1 MPLEI
6 TGLTWNLHGKGIQH
20 VSTLMQGLEAPP
32 DIFFLQELGDVRGV
46 AEGAS
51 RQDTSLVAGREYQVF
66 LANPHYS
73 HRCCA
78 VLVALDL
85 EFMNP
90 HVHVH
95 EFGVFVRGRMNACAW
110 CLSSL
115 HFPHQQRSDAPDT
128 WEKGISTLLQ
138 WVTAEPWDTHILIG
152 HDLNQDL
159 HAEFDEF
166 AGMLHYREFVFQ
178 TGLQTS
184 PPLGDTWMSRGSSS
198 AIDFYLHQIRGAELR
213 FVNREDLRISLP
225 SDHNAIQVHCSFRGK
240 RVTAR
245 QIRPPRTLCGKWTV
259 DVNQLWEELSDKD
272 VWDNDCVNQAFRAP
286 QVSKRPQSLRYVDP
300 PPVKA
305 LIDRRKATQDS
316 WLKCALMQEIH
327 QLRVDAKA
335 AHKEYLLQE
344 ARQGNYRAIAHMR
357 ASASGGQ
364 TEGSYVHRAGGRT
377 QAAEKLFSFY
387 EDKYSAPADLVPTPH
402 QVRCLEDKHGGQPS
416 VAVTTE
422 EILLALHKCKT
433 GVSAGMDGATYEGLK
448 YVIAQDKQ
456 DRMAK
461 YFTELIRQPQRI
473 PAMWKSGKIVLLPK
487 VARPAEPKD
496 LRPICLTPVL
506 CRLFAKVLMKR
517 VHRTAPEHS
526 GHQIGCRQGVQ
537 TMDGVLASQSAMQ
550 LLKQSRGAA
559 YTAKIDIKA
568 AFDSLA
574 RTAVLKWLH
583 DCSPSA
589 ECLAL
594 YRLLDDTCVQLSMA
608 GESRTIR
615 LQRGIMQGTSY
626 SADVFSRVMDY
637 FLAPLH
643 DRFDADDPAWN
654 SPDLGLPHFIIYADD
669 VILFADSPQSLQHK
683 LQAMI
688 DVLKTI
694 GLVANPS
701 KSRVMAL
708 HDGSHPGI
716 WIRGRAEPL
725 QVEASLQFLGVPLS
739 HSPNPQGVMTH
750 LMRRTSNA
758 YYGFKRLMDSGR
770 APVSTRL
777 LIFSTFITGKWAWAA
792 PAMIPN
798 KLALRKL
805 EGSKNTFLLSLFRLP
820 TDPLLTWIENTVSRR
835 RAIKVICRQ
844 NRGPDWREVWLTRI
858 WSYLGHLARTP
869 YRQPM
874 KRILL
879 ACTRD
884 RINPSDIKP
893 SWVTDL
899 LIRRVQR
906 IYEHWDWASE
916 WPSWEL
922 MAKDRVQWSSHART
936 WVRHWTMSDSEGVAT
951 FEYLYDRQLILLQGK
966 KALLECFFRPAKDFT
981 DTPYTTPLHVIK
993 PAKLGGPILWTKV
1006 WQDQCMVVFQDGRSL
1021 EHTFCVQTKAVNDTP
1036 QAQSATA
1043 LRLAFKL
1050 HAILE
1055 HHSVLA
1061 RVLMPQT
1068 CLNRSVMHNQ
1078 VPLNLLSEATEALNI
1093 MDRQGVQCLYLPPN
1107 PHKTRDSPW
1116 AAQVKAIEFVPQHT
1130 KYLLR
1135 DPTFTVAFFCE
1146 GAQQL
1151 SDAVTRCLR

>member
-1 MPLEI
+1 MVPLEI

-32 DIFFLQELGDVRGV
+32 DIFFLQELGDVRGL

-51 RQDTSLVAGREYQVF
+51 RQDTSFVAGREYQVF
-66 LANPHYS
+66 LANPHFS

-85 EFMNP
+85 EFMSA

-95 EFGVFVRGRMNACAW
+95 EFGLFVRGRMNACAW

-138 WVTAEPWDTHILIG
+138 WVAAESWDTHILIG

-166 AGMLHYREFVFQ
+166 VGMLHYREFVFQ

-213 FVNREDLRISLP
+213 FIKREDLRISLP

-240 RVTAR
+240 RIAAR
-245 QIRPPRTLCGKWTV
+245 QIRPPRTLCGKWVV
-259 DVNQLWEELSDKD
+259 DVHNLWKELSDKD

-300 PPVKA
+300 PTVKA
-305 LIDRRKATQDS
+305 LIDRRKATQDP

-327 QLRVDAKA
+327 QLRVDAKV

-364 TEGSYVHRAGGRT
+364 TEGSYVHRAGGRA

-402 QVRCLEDKHGGQPS
+402 QVLSLQDKHGGQPS

-473 PAMWKSGKIVLLPK
+473 PPMWKSGKIVLLPK

-583 DCSPSA
+583 DCSPAA

-594 YRLLDDTCVQLSMA
+594 YRLLDDTCVELSMA
-608 GESRTIR
+608 GESRTIS

-654 SPDLGLPHFIIYADD
+654 SPDLGSRISSYMLMMSYCSQ
-669 VILFADSPQSLQHK
+669 ILRSRYNTS
-683 LQAMI
+683 
-688 DVLKTI
+688 
-694 GLVANPS
+694 S
-701 KSRVMAL
+701 KR
-708 HDGSHPGI
+708 
-716 WIRGRAEPL
+716 
-725 QVEASLQFLGVPLS
+725 
-739 HSPNPQGVMTH
+739 
-750 LMRRTSNA
+750 
-758 YYGFKRLMDSGR
+758 
-770 APVSTRL
+770 
-777 LIFSTFITGKWAWAA
+777 
-792 PAMIPN
+792 
-798 KLALRKL
+798 
-805 EGSKNTFLLSLFRLP
+805 
-820 TDPLLTWIENTVSRR
+820 
-835 RAIKVICRQ
+835 
-844 NRGPDWREVWLTRI
+844 
-858 WSYLGHLARTP
+858 
-869 YRQPM
+869 
-874 KRILL
+874 
-879 ACTRD
+879 
-884 RINPSDIKP
+884 
-893 SWVTDL
+893 
-899 LIRRVQR
+899 
-906 IYEHWDWASE
+906 
-916 WPSWEL
+916 
-922 MAKDRVQWSSHART
+922 
-936 WVRHWTMSDSEGVAT
+936 
-951 FEYLYDRQLILLQGK
+951 
-966 KALLECFFRPAKDFT
+966 
-981 DTPYTTPLHVIK
+981 
-993 PAKLGGPILWTKV
+993 
-1006 WQDQCMVVFQDGRSL
+1006 
-1021 EHTFCVQTKAVNDTP
+1021 
-1036 QAQSATA
+1036 
-1043 LRLAFKL
+1043 
-1050 HAILE
+1050 
-1055 HHSVLA
+1055 
-1061 RVLMPQT
+1061 
-1068 CLNRSVMHNQ
+1068 
-1078 VPLNLLSEATEALNI
+1078 
-1093 MDRQGVQCLYLPPN
+1093 
-1107 PHKTRDSPW
+1107 
-1116 AAQVKAIEFVPQHT
+1116 
-1130 KYLLR
+1130 
-1135 DPTFTVAFFCE
+1135 
-1146 GAQQL
+1146 
-1151 SDAVTRCLR
+1151 